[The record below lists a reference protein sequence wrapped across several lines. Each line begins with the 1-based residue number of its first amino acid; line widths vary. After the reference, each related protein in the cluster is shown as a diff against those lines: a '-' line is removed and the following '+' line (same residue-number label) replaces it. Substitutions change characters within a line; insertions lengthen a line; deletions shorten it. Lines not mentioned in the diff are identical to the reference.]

1 MNNYDQGKFY
11 YEGDDLESLEV
22 MNRYYLW
29 ILEAFLP
36 YLAKGNSC
44 IEFGSGNGKFSKLI
58 LKNIGQLTLVE
69 PSTNL
74 FKKLHE
80 KYAHNENVE
89 LFNVSLEQYI
99 EDAAPSFQDN
109 AILVNVL
116 EHIKDDQ
123 LTLRRIA
130 KVLKPGGYLL
140 LFVPAL
146 NMLYSKFDKKIGHY
160 RRYKKNELGSLVS
173 NAGFKVI
180 SNYYVDIL
188 GVLPWLFLNK
198 ICGRTKLDSNLL
210 KLYDNVGVPV
220 TRAIEKMLVPP
231 FGKNLILVAQRS
243 DDNRLAV

>member
-1 MNNYDQGKFY
+1 MDTLDGEKFT

-29 ILEAFLP
+29 ILEQFSP
-36 YLAKGNSC
+36 YLAEGNSC
-44 IEFGSGNGKFSKLI
+44 VEFGSGTGKFSKLI
-58 LKNIGQLTLVE
+58 FENVDQLNLVE

-74 FKKLHE
+74 FKKLRE
-80 KYAHNENVE
+80 QYAHNENVE
-89 LFNVSLEQYI
+89 LFNVSLEQYL
-99 EDAAPSFQDN
+99 EGAAPSLHDG

-123 LTLRRIA
+123 LALSGIA
-130 KVLKPGGYLL
+130 KILKSGGYLF

-146 NMLYSKFDKKIGHY
+146 NILYSKFDKKIGHY
-160 RRYKKNELGSLVS
+160 RRYQKYELGSLVS

-180 SNYYVDIL
+180 SNHYCDVL
-188 GVLPWLFLNK
+188 GVFPWLVVNK
-198 ICGRTKLDSNLL
+198 IFGRTKLDPNLL
-210 KLYDNVGVPV
+210 KLYDNVGVPL

-231 FGKNLILVAQRS
+231 FGKNLILVARRS